1 MNILKISNVKTKSLI
16 RLLVLMPVVLLTAGT
31 VSNAFAG
38 ARFYGN
44 GDVAVS
50 VRNNGS
56 GEAMGTFAMVYNDIV
71 GGGENNQYIGCQ
83 SYDHGGFFCHA
94 MDSSGD
100 HASCTSDSTFLAQSV
115 HMIAPDARLNFR
127 WNSEGV
133 CTAIVVVHSSRF
145 EDKVR

>member
-1 MNILKISNVKTKSLI
+1 MTILKISNVKTKSLI
-16 RLLVLMPVVLLTAGT
+16 RILVLMPAVLLTAGT
-31 VSNAFAG
+31 VSNALAG
-38 ARFYGN
+38 SRFYGN
-44 GDVAVS
+44 GDVAVG
-50 VRNNGS
+50 VRNDGS

-94 MDSSGD
+94 TDSSGD
-100 HASCTSDSTFLAQSV
+100 HASCTSDSTFLAQSI
-115 HMIAPDARLNFR
+115 HMITPDARLTFR
-127 WNSEGV
+127 WDSGGV